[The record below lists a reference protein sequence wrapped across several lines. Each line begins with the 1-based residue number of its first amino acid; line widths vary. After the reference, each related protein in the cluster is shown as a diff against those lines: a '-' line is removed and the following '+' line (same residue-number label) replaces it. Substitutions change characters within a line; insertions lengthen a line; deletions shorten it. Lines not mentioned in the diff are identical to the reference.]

1 MFLFFPPLASILLSR
16 NIRVG
21 RNAHDSRI
29 GRKPLLKLRIASTSK
44 EKFIFI
50 KRKALIF
57 MFVVRLAS
65 CVDSISQWAIC
76 PDIMI
81 KVNSQSFSLPSTL
94 RQVWVSVIMD
104 DVWCDKEVGGVTLDN
119 VIHIRDSVSSTVRL
133 MAATSSMYSSRA
145 CRSSFPCVAKKREF
159 LQIKI
164 FYGHCLCTKKK
175 TLKFTQKEWKAARA
189 IPVKSAKFDEWCQA
203 FGSSKAARPSLEFS
217 PSFYKR
223 FLTAFIYI
231 TWWVIVLFYDPLPVC
246 WPCNILHPAN
256 EST

>member
-1 MFLFFPPLASILLSR
+1 MNVFVFSVRWRRFFSVATLKSVATHTTRES
-16 NIRVG
+16 VG
-21 RNAHDSRI
+21 W
-29 GRKPLLKLRIASTSK
+29 KPLLKLRIASTSK

-57 MFVVRLAS
+57 MFVVRFAS

-94 RQVWVSVIMD
+94 SQVWVSVMD

-133 MAATSSMYSSRA
+133 VAATSSMYSSRA

-175 TLKFTQKEWKAARA
+175 TLKFTQKRM
-189 IPVKSAKFDEWCQA
+189 KS
-203 FGSSKAARPSLEFS
+203 SSCDPS
-217 PSFYKR
+217 KK
-223 FLTAFIYI
+223 
-231 TWWVIVLFYDPLPVC
+231 C
-246 WPCNILHPAN
+246 
-256 EST
+256 